1 MTCEHHDGARCSL
14 GLYGGAP
21 SPGVCARCPSYR
33 GPARGAGDVVAAI
46 AAATGVKAVVE
57 FVHGGPCV
65 GCAARQDALNRA
77 APLGDS

>member
-1 MTCEHHDGARCSL
+1 MKCDHLDGARCTL

-21 SPGVCARCPSYR
+21 SPGVCGQCKSYR

-57 FVHGGPCV
+57 LVNGGPCINC
-65 GCAARQDALNRA
+65 GARQESLNRA
-77 APLGDS
+77 MPFGEP